1 MKNTRKVKEHLVVF
15 LMMIVLIK
23 GVLIEGNIREA
34 HVKRYLIFFD
44 YVLILKFKK
53 ITFDTHTLQACS
65 SKRNKEAK
73 LKRNQRSLEFC
84 RMINNV
90 GILF

>member
-1 MKNTRKVKEHLVVF
+1 MNEILYTGFTRDTRTLNACLSTRDK
-15 LMMIVLIK
+15 
-23 GVLIEGNIREA
+23 EA

-53 ITFDTHTLQACS
+53 NTFDTHTLQACS
-65 SKRNKEAK
+65 SKRNKGAK